1 VAGPIIPPMRWSRIG
16 VFLTA
21 AALPAYVLRG
31 NLFGRLPFT
40 GLEVVLGLTV
50 LAFIAESAQQRRMP
64 RLDTP
69 FGIVIAVLLVATV
82 LGVAVS
88 PDHRAALGIA
98 KAYIIEPVVL
108 FFVAVNALRS
118 SWDWERVVY
127 GLYFSGLVVAVSQF
141 VALGQ
146 ALAGHTFNLNFSPPA
161 PTWLWSN
168 NNFGGIFLDP
178 LVGLAL
184 GLALFGGVR
193 IPRLHWAV
201 LVVLGLGDVLTLS
214 RGSWL
219 ALVVMAVV
227 AAALHPRRKLLLA
240 GCLAALVVAVVL
252 PPVRHRITNE
262 LNPNNPANSLVT
274 RAHLWHATL
283 DLIGAHPFT
292 GAGLAGFQT
301 AIGPYRAEV
310 HDLSGQTHAYPDQLE
325 LDFWVELGVLG
336 FVALMGF
343 LLELVRYLAP
353 AVRAGPRDHPW
364 AAALTIAWVAV
375 VIHGLVDSPY
385 WKNDLAAEW
394 WLLAALVT
402 VAVVPVTR
410 HLQLPRRKPASG

>member
-1 VAGPIIPPMRWSRIG
+1 MRWSRIG

-31 NLFGRLPFT
+31 HLFGRLPFT

-50 LAFIAESAQQRRMP
+50 LAFIVESSWQRRLP

-69 FGIVIAVLLVATV
+69 FSVIMAVLLAATVIAVL
-82 LGVAVS
+82 VS
-88 PDHRAALGIA
+88 PDRQAALGIA
-98 KAYIIEPVVL
+98 KAYIVEPMVL
-108 FFVAVNALRS
+108 FFVADNVLRS

-127 GLYFSGLVVAVSQF
+127 GLYISGVVVAVSQV

-146 ALAGHTFNLNFSPPA
+146 ALGSHAVNLNFSPPA
-161 PTWLWSN
+161 PTWLWTN

-193 IPRLHWAV
+193 HRALHWAA
-201 LVVLGLGDVLTLS
+201 LLLLGGGDVLTLS

-219 ALVVMAVV
+219 ALVVLAVV
-227 AAALHPRRKLLLA
+227 AAALHPRRKVLLSL
-240 GCLAALVVAVVL
+240 CLAAVVVAVIL

-262 LNPNNPANSLVT
+262 LNINNPANSLVA
-274 RAHLWHATL
+274 RARLWHATV
-283 DLIGAHPFT
+283 DLIENRPFT
-292 GAGLAGFQT
+292 GSGLAGYQAT
-301 AIGPYRAEV
+301 IGPYRAQV
-310 HDLSGQTHAYPDQLE
+310 YDPSLQTHVYPDQLE

-336 FVALMGF
+336 LVGLLAFFV
-343 LLELVRYLAP
+343 ELVRYLAP
-353 AVRAGPRDHPW
+353 AVRAGPREHPW
-364 AAALTIAWVAV
+364 AVALTLSWVAII
-375 VIHGLVDSPY
+375 IHGLLDSPY

-402 VAVVPVTR
+402 VAVVPATR
-410 HLQLPRRKPASG
+410 HLQLPRRKPANP

>member
-1 VAGPIIPPMRWSRIG
+1 MRWSRIG

-31 NLFGRLPFT
+31 HLLGRLPFT

-50 LAFIAESAQQRRMP
+50 VAFIVESALQRRMP

-69 FGIVIAVLLVATV
+69 FSVIMGVLLLATV
-82 LGVAVS
+82 IGIAAS

-98 KAYIIEPVVL
+98 KAYIVEPMVL
-108 FFVAVNALRS
+108 FFVAVNVLRS

-127 GLYFSGLVVAVSQF
+127 GLYVGGLVVAVSQV
-141 VALGQ
+141 VAL
-146 ALAGHTFNLNFSPPA
+146 AEAVSSRSVNLNVAPPT

-193 IPRLHWAV
+193 YRQVHWAALV
-201 LVVLGLGDVLTLS
+201 LLGLGDVLTLS

-219 ALVVMAVV
+219 ALLVLALV
-227 AAALHPRRKLLLA
+227 AAALHPRRRLLLSL
-240 GCLAALVVAVVL
+240 CLVALVVAVVL
-252 PPVRHRITNE
+252 PPIRHRITNE
-262 LNPNNPANSLVT
+262 LNTSNPANSLVT
-274 RAHLWHATL
+274 RDRLWHATI
-283 DLIGAHPFT
+283 DLIESHPFT
-292 GAGLAGFQT
+292 GSGLAGYQT
-301 AIGPYRAEV
+301 AIGPYRAQV
-310 HDLSGQTHAYPDQLE
+310 HDPSTQTHVYPDQLE

-336 FVALMGF
+336 FVALLAF
-343 LLELVRYLAP
+343 FAELLRYLAP
-353 AVRAGPRDHPW
+353 AVRAGPREHPW
-364 AAALTIAWVAV
+364 AVALTLAWVAIIV
-375 VIHGLVDSPY
+375 HGLLDSPY
-385 WKNDLAAEW
+385 WKNDLAGEW

-402 VAVVPVTR
+402 VAVVPATR
-410 HLQLPRRKPASG
+410 HLQLPRRKPAAP

>member
-1 VAGPIIPPMRWSRIG
+1 MRWSRIG

-31 NLFGRLPFT
+31 HLLGRLPFT

-50 LAFIAESAQQRRMP
+50 VAFIVESALQRRMP

-69 FGIVIAVLLVATV
+69 FSVIMGVVLLATV
-82 LGVAVS
+82 IGIAAS

-98 KAYIIEPVVL
+98 KAYIVEPMVL
-108 FFVAVNALRS
+108 FLVAVNVLRS

-127 GLYFSGLVVAVSQF
+127 GFYVSGLVVAVSQV
-141 VALGQ
+141 VAL
-146 ALAGHTFNLNFSPPA
+146 AEAVSSRSVNLNVAPPT

-193 IPRLHWAV
+193 YRQLHWAALV
-201 LVVLGLGDVLTLS
+201 LLGLGDVLTLS

-219 ALVVMAVV
+219 ALVVLALV
-227 AAALHPRRKLLLA
+227 AAALHPRRRLLLSL
-240 GCLAALVVAVVL
+240 CLVALVVAVVL
-252 PPVRHRITNE
+252 PPIRHRITNE
-262 LNPNNPANSLVT
+262 LNTSNPANSLVT
-274 RAHLWHATL
+274 RDRLWHATI
-283 DLIGAHPFT
+283 DLIESHPFT
-292 GAGLAGFQT
+292 GSGLAGYQK
-301 AIGPYRAEV
+301 AIGPYRVQV
-310 HDLSGQTHAYPDQLE
+310 HDPSTQTHVYPDQLE

-336 FVALMGF
+336 FVALLAF
-343 LLELVRYLAP
+343 FAELLRYLAP
-353 AVRAGPRDHPW
+353 AVRAGPREHPW
-364 AAALTIAWVAV
+364 AVALTLAWVAIIV
-375 VIHGLVDSPY
+375 HGLLDSPY
-385 WKNDLAAEW
+385 WKNDLAGEW

-402 VAVVPVTR
+402 VAVVPATR
-410 HLQLPRRKPASG
+410 HLQLPRRKPAAP

>member
-1 VAGPIIPPMRWSRIG
+1 MRWSRMG

-31 NLFGRLPFT
+31 HLFGRLPFT
-40 GLEVVLGLTV
+40 GLEVVLGLTI
-50 LAFIAESAQQRRMP
+50 LAFIVESVQQRRMP

-69 FGIVIAVLLVATV
+69 FSVIMAVLVLATVVGIV
-82 LGVAVS
+82 VS

-98 KAYIIEPVVL
+98 KAYILEPMVL
-108 FFVAVNALRS
+108 FFVAVNVLRS

-127 GLYFSGLVVAVSQF
+127 GLYVSGLVVAVSQM

-146 ALAGHTFNLNFSPPA
+146 ALAAHTLNLNFSPPS
-161 PTWLWSN
+161 PTWLWTN

-193 IPRLHWAV
+193 YRNVHWAA
-201 LVVLGLGDVLTLS
+201 LVVLTLGDVLTLS

-219 ALVVMAVV
+219 ALVVLAVL
-227 AAALHPRRKLLLA
+227 ASALHPRRKVLLA
-240 GCLAALVVAVVL
+240 ACLAALVVAVVL

-262 LNPNNPANSLVT
+262 LNPNNPANSLVA
-274 RAHLWHATL
+274 RAHLWHATV
-283 DLIGAHPFT
+283 DLIEAHPFA
-292 GAGLAGFQT
+292 GAGLAGFQS
-301 AIGPYRAEV
+301 AVAPYRAQL
-310 HDLSGQTHAYPDQLE
+310 HDPSTQSHVYPDQLE

-336 FVALMGF
+336 FVG
-343 LLELVRYLAP
+343 LLAFFAELVRYLAP

-364 AAALTIAWVAV
+364 AVALTLAWAALIV
-375 VIHGLVDSPY
+375 HGLLDSPY

-394 WLLAALVT
+394 WVLAALVT
-402 VAVVPVTR
+402 VAVVPATR
-410 HLQLPRRKPASG
+410 HLQLPRRKPVAP

>member
-1 VAGPIIPPMRWSRIG
+1 MRWSRIG

-21 AALPAYVLRG
+21 AALSAYVLRG
-31 NLFGRLPFT
+31 HLLGRLPFT

-50 LAFIAESAQQRRMP
+50 LAFIVESVQLRRMP

-69 FGIVIAVLLVATV
+69 FSVIMAVILLATFSGILA
-82 LGVAVS
+82 S
-88 PDHRAALGIA
+88 PDRLAALGIA
-98 KAYIIEPVVL
+98 KAYIVEPMVL
-108 FFVAVNALRS
+108 FLVAVNVLRS

-127 GLYFSGLVVAVSQF
+127 GLYISGLVVAVSQM
-141 VALGQ
+141 VALGV
-146 ALAGHTFNLNFSPPA
+146 ALAGHSVNLNFSPPA
-161 PTWLWSN
+161 PTWLWTN

-193 IPRLHWAV
+193 YRNAHWAALV
-201 LVVLGLGDVLTLS
+201 LLGLGDVLTLS

-219 ALVVMAVV
+219 ALVVLAVL

-252 PPVRHRITNE
+252 PPIRHRISNE
-262 LNPNNPANSLVT
+262 FNASNPANSVVA
-274 RAHLWHATL
+274 RVHLWHATL
-283 DLIGAHPFT
+283 DLIEGHPLT
-292 GAGLAGFQT
+292 GSGLAGYQA
-301 AIGPYRAEV
+301 AIGPYRAQI
-310 HDLSGQTHAYPDQLE
+310 HDPSTQTHVYPDQLE

-336 FVALMGF
+336 FVALLGF
-343 LLELVRYLAP
+343 FAELIRYLAP

-364 AAALTIAWVAV
+364 AVALTLAWMAIIV
-375 VIHGLVDSPY
+375 HGLLDSPY

-402 VAVVPVTR
+402 VAVVPATR
-410 HLQLPRRKPASG
+410 HLKLPRRKSPSP

>member
-1 VAGPIIPPMRWSRIG
+1 MRWSRIG

-31 NLFGRLPFT
+31 HLLGRLPFT

-50 LAFIAESAQQRRMP
+50 LAFIVESSLQRRMP

-69 FGIVIAVLLVATV
+69 FSVIMAVILLATV
-82 LGVAVS
+82 IGILVS
-88 PDHRAALGIA
+88 PDHQAALGLA
-98 KAYIIEPVVL
+98 KAYIVEPMVL
-108 FFVAVNALRS
+108 FIVAVNVLRS

-127 GLYFSGLVVAVSQF
+127 GFYVSGLVVAVSQV

-146 ALAGHTFNLNFSPPA
+146 ALASHSVNLNFSPPS

-193 IPRLHWAV
+193 YRNVHWVALAV
-201 LVVLGLGDVLTLS
+201 LAVGDVLTLS

-219 ALVVMAVV
+219 VLVALAVL
-227 AAALHPRRKLLLA
+227 AAALHPRRKLLLSV
-240 GCLAALVVAVVL
+240 CLAALVVAVIL
-252 PPVRHRITNE
+252 PPVRHRISNE
-262 LNPNNPANSLVT
+262 FNANNPANSLVT
-274 RAHLWHATL
+274 RVHLWHATV
-283 DLIGAHPFT
+283 DLIESHPFT
-292 GAGLAGFQT
+292 GAGLAGYQST
-301 AIGPYRAEV
+301 IGPYRVQV
-310 HDLSGQTHAYPDQLE
+310 HDPSTQPHNYPDQLE

-336 FVALMGF
+336 FVALLAF
-343 LLELVRYLAP
+343 FAELVRYLAP
-353 AVRAGPRDHPW
+353 AVRAGPREHPW
-364 AAALTIAWVAV
+364 AVALSLSWVAIL
-375 VIHGLVDSPY
+375 IHGLLDSPY

-402 VAVVPVTR
+402 VAVVPATR
-410 HLQLPRRKPASG
+410 HLQMPRRKPVAP

>member
-1 VAGPIIPPMRWSRIG
+1 MRWSRIG

-31 NLFGRLPFT
+31 LLFGRLPFT

-50 LAFIAESAQQRRMP
+50 LAFIVESSLQRRMP

-69 FGIVIAVLLVATV
+69 FSVIMAVILLATV
-82 LGVAVS
+82 IGIAAS
-88 PDHRAALGIA
+88 PDHQAALGIA
-98 KAYIIEPVVL
+98 KAYIVEPMVL
-108 FFVAVNALRS
+108 FFVAVNVLRS

-127 GLYFSGLVVAVSQF
+127 GLYVGGLVVAGSQV
-141 VALGQ
+141 VALGE
-146 ALAGHTFNLNFSPPA
+146 ALGSRTVNLNFSPPA
-161 PTWLWSN
+161 PAWLWTN

-193 IPRLHWAV
+193 HRNVHWAA
-201 LVVLGLGDVLTLS
+201 LALLGLGDILTLS

-219 ALVVMAVV
+219 VLVVIAVV

-252 PPVRHRITNE
+252 PPIRHRITNE
-262 LNPNNPANSLVT
+262 FNASNPANSLVA
-274 RAHLWHATL
+274 RVHLWHATVN
-283 DLIGAHPFT
+283 LIENHPFT
-292 GAGLAGFQT
+292 GSGLGGYQAT
-301 AIGPYRAEV
+301 IGPYRAQI
-310 HDLSGQTHAYPDQLE
+310 HDPSAQTHVYPDQLE

-336 FVALMGF
+336 FVALLGF
-343 LLELVRYLAP
+343 FAELIRYLAP

-364 AAALTIAWVAV
+364 AVALALAWVAIIV
-375 VIHGLVDSPY
+375 HGLLDSPY

-394 WLLAALVT
+394 WLLAALVM
-402 VAVVPVTR
+402 VAVVPATR
-410 HLQLPRRKPASG
+410 HLQFPRRKPPSS